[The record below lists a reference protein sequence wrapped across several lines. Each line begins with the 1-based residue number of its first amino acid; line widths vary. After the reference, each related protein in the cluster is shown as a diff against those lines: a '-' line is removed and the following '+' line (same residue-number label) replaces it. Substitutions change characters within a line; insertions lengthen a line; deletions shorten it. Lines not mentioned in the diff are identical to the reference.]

1 MPPAAK
7 RAAMLHWIQKS
18 GTVHSIKDLEKALPS
33 VGSINGMQVKEYV
46 QAMLDEN
53 EIRVE
58 KIGSGNWYWSFP
70 SEDKLRKE
78 EALDRA
84 QTDRDK
90 SVAALAELRQKLD
103 EAEAARKEDEG
114 MLMGG
119 DGMSRKDLMERNDLL
134 TEQAEVL
141 KKELASYSG
150 NDPLEVERRKRLVET
165 MKNEAEK
172 HTDHIQSMEGWIRS
186 NAGVDRETIIN
197 MKRSWYGD
205 QFDEE
210 QQCLKEI

>member
-78 EALDRA
+78 EALERA
-84 QTDRDK
+84 QADHDK
-90 SVAALAELRQKLD
+90 SVAALEELRQKLD
-103 EAEAARKEDEG
+103 EAEAARTEGED
-114 MLMGG
+114 MLLGG
-119 DGMSRKDLMERNDLL
+119 DGMSRKDLMERNELL
-134 TEQAEVL
+134 THQTEAL

-150 NDPLEVERRKRLVET
+150 NDPLEVERRKGLVET

-172 HTDHIQSMEGWIRS
+172 HTDHIQSMEDWIRS
-186 NAGVDRETIIN
+186 NAGVDRETAIN
-197 MKRSWYGD
+197 M
-205 QFDEE
+205 
-210 QQCLKEI
+210 EIALAFKVS

>member
-1 MPPAAK
+1 
-7 RAAMLHWIQKS
+7 MLHWIQKS
-18 GTVHSIKDLEKALPS
+18 GTVHSIKELEKALPS

-46 QAMLDEN
+46 QAMLDDN

-70 SEDKLRKE
+70 SEDKIRKE

-90 SVAALAELRQKLD
+90 GVAALVEARKKLE
-103 EAEAARKEDEG
+103 EAEAARAEDG
-114 MLMGG
+114 DMVIGG
-119 DGMSRKDLMERNDLL
+119 DSMSRKDLTERNELL
-134 TEQAEVL
+134 TQQIETL
-141 KKELASYSG
+141 RKELASYSN
-150 NDPLEVERRKRLVET
+150 NDPVEVEKRKGLVEM

-186 NAGVDRETIIN
+186 NAGVDRETAIN